1 VSTLEKPQR
10 SLRPRINSGFGR
22 FLIFLYALFALSAS
36 SRGLVELATK
46 HEAPLSYALSALA
59 GLVYIIGTICLAR
72 STARSR
78 RIGIVSF
85 AFELVALL
93 AVGVW
98 TLVDKSRFPE
108 PTVWSDFGFQYAFV
122 PLAMPIFG
130 LYWLWRAPSD
140 APEPGTTDDKQ
151 P

>member
-1 VSTLEKPQR
+1 MTVVDKSQR

-46 HEAPLSYALSALA
+46 HKAPLSYALSALA
-59 GLVYIIGTICLAR
+59 GLVYIVGTVCLAR
-72 STARSR
+72 STALSR

-93 AVGVW
+93 AVGIW
-98 TLVDKSRFPE
+98 TLVDPSRFPE
-108 PTVWSDFGFQYAFV
+108 PTVWSDFGYEYAFV

-130 LYWLWRAPSD
+130 LYWLWKAPGSPD
-140 APEPGTTDDKQ
+140 PVTGDNRP
-151 P
+151 